1 MIFLKFFDFFEIFEI
16 LIFFSIFQ
24 FFSIFRFFFEILKI
38 SIFCQI
44 FDFFAK
50 FFEIFEIINF
60 WKILVE
66 FFKIF
71 GFRPYR
77 VKFWSKS
84 VKKGQNRPFWP
95 FLKIWIFGFSP
106 RFLAILGVDL
116 ENSTRKHC
124 PIWKKWG
131 MHHSRFSLNVQN
143 VSQKWNRTFLSWWT
157 RAWQKADWATYLNLC
172 HIGLP

>member
-1 MIFLKFFDFFEIFEI
+1 MNFWKF
-16 LIFFSIFQ
+16 
-24 FFSIFRFFFEILKI
+24 

-50 FFEIFEIINF
+50 FFEIFEIFNF
-60 WKILVE
+60 WKILVD

-71 GFRPYR
+71 GFRPFR

-116 ENSTRKHC
+116 ENPTRKHWW
-124 PIWKKWG
+124 IWKKWG
-131 MHHSRFSLNVQN
+131 VPPKRFSLNVQN
-143 VSQKWNRTFLSWWT
+143 VSQKWNWSFLSWWV
-157 RAWQKADWATYLNLC
+157 RASHTTDWATYLNLC